1 MLWASL
7 HFPGFPVQVVE
18 RGAPSQGPFAVAAG
32 GNQAKVLACN
42 VQASRAGVRP
52 GMSLSAAYAL
62 APGLLVRTQDSWGE
76 RMALEGIAIWA
87 GQFTPTVS
95 LAPPDTMLA
104 EIGGCLRLFHGLPRL
119 LEKLRAGLAEL
130 GYDALVAVAPTA
142 EGACLFSRAGLELVL
157 TEGEA
162 LGEQLARLTTDLLEC
177 PGAIRDILANTG
189 MRTIGDCL
197 RLPRD
202 GFARRFG
209 HGLLHQLDRALGRVP
224 DPRPPFAPP
233 VRWHAALALPAPAW
247 EAEALLF
254 GARRLVVEL
263 CGFLAA
269 KQAGVTRLV
278 LELRHEDA
286 RSTRVPV
293 AFSLPCRDPER
304 IAALLRER
312 LATVALPDRVEAMV
326 LAAEETAQLA
336 PRNFS
341 FFPDREGAGENRAA
355 LVERLRARLSEDAVH
370 GLQLFPDARPELA
383 WREMEPGTA
392 APALPPALRPAWLL
406 ARPRPL
412 ATRHG
417 LPWLDGPLALLA
429 GPERIES
436 GWWDGNDLRRDYF
449 VARDVRG
456 ARLWVFRERCE
467 HGGWYLHGIFS

>member
-18 RGAPSQGPFAVAAG
+18 RGAPIEYPLAVASNGSRAE
-32 GNQAKVLACN
+32 VLACN
-42 VQASRAGVRP
+42 ARASRAGVRP
-52 GMSLSAAYAL
+52 GMSLSAAFALVPALRVKAQDLRDERIAL
-62 APGLLVRTQDSWGE
+62 A
-76 RMALEGIAIWA
+76 GIAGWA

-95 LAPPDTMLA
+95 LAPPDTVLA

-119 LEKLRAGLAEL
+119 LEKLRAGIAEL
-130 GYDALVAVAPTA
+130 GYDVLVAVAPTA
-142 EGACLFSRAGLELVL
+142 EGASLFSRAGLELVL
-157 TEGEA
+157 TEREA

-233 VRWHAALALPAPAW
+233 ARWSAALTLPAPAW

-278 LELRHEDA
+278 LELRHETGKITA
-286 RSTRVPV
+286 VPV
-293 AFSLPCRDPER
+293 AFSLPSRDPER

-312 LATVALPDRVEAMV
+312 LATVALPDRVEAMA

-355 LVERLRARLSEDAVH
+355 LVERLRARLGEGAVH

-383 WREMEPGTA
+383 WREIEPGA
-392 APALPPALRPAWLL
+392 VAPAPPPAPRPAWLL

-412 ATRHG
+412 ATEHG

-449 VARDVRG
+449 VARDGHG
-456 ARLWVFRERCE
+456 ARLWVFRERQDSPA
-467 HGGWYLHGIFS
+467 WYLHGVFA